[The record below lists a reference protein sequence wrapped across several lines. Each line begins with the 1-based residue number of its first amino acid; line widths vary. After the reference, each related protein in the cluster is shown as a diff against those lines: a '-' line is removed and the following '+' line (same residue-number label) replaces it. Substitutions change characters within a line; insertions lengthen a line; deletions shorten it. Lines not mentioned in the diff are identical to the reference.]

1 MKAGDLVCWESQ
13 AGGHRKAKCG
23 WIIKELEPNDYPE
36 ASDWWEYK
44 CKWEDTA
51 YRTRPQKS
59 YLVMVKNGGGK
70 PYLYWPIA
78 SKLKEV

>member
-13 AGGHRKAKCG
+13 AGGHRKVKCG
-23 WIIKELEPNDYPE
+23 WIIKEIPDEGFPE
-36 ASDWWEYK
+36 AVDWPEYK
-44 CKWEDTA
+44 CKWEDGGILP
-51 YRTRPQKS
+51 RKGKS

-70 PYLYWPIA
+70 PYLYWPLV